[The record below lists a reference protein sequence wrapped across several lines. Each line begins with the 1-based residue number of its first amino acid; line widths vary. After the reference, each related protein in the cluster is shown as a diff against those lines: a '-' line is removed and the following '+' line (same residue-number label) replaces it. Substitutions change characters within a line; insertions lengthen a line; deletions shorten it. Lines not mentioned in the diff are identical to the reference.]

1 MKKKIEIKDLVLI
14 YAKNKK
20 NLQRAAEDYK
30 NGATRE
36 KIFEDGAVVGVDKV
50 SLDIGEG
57 EIMAIMGLSGSGK
70 SSLLKCLNR
79 LNQPVSGQIL
89 VDGENILDY
98 DKKKLREL
106 RQNKMTMVF
115 QDFGL
120 LTHRTVLEN
129 ARFGLEVRGTEK
141 AEAGEKAREVLK
153 MVGLEGWENKMPRE
167 LSGGMQQRLGFARA
181 MAINPEILLM
191 DEPFSALDPL
201 IRQQMQDELLSLQEK
216 MHKTI
221 VFITHDID
229 EAFRLG
235 NHVAIMKD
243 GRIEQMGTPME
254 IMEQPKTDYVQRF
267 VNGIKRPIILQNEA
281 SAIEG

>member
-1 MKKKIEIKDLVLI
+1 MKNKIEIKNVTLI
-14 YAKNKK
+14 YANSKK
-20 NLQRAAEDYK
+20 VLRKAAEDYRS
-30 NGATRE
+30 GASAE
-36 KIFEDGAVVGVDKV
+36 KIFEDGAVVGVNDV
-50 SLDIGEG
+50 SLDIAEG

-70 SSLLKCLNR
+70 SSLLKCLNA
-79 LNQPVSGQIL
+79 LNRPIQGEIL
-89 VDGENILDY
+89 VDGENVLSY
-98 DKKKLREL
+98 DKKQLRDL

-120 LTHRTVLEN
+120 LSHRTVLEN
-129 ARFGLEVRGTEK
+129 ARFGLEVKGLAKEEANAK
-141 AEAGEKAREVLK
+141 AIETLK
-153 MVGLEGWENKMPRE
+153 LVGLDGWQNKMPRE

-243 GRIEQMGTPME
+243 GRIQQVGTPKE
-254 IMEQPKTDYVQRF
+254 IMEHPETDYVKRF
-267 VNGIKRPIILQNEA
+267 VDGIKRPIIL
-281 SAIEG
+281 S